1 MHFLNDE
8 KVYLLPDFY
17 FYVIIVLNLL
27 VFILTL
33 FSMMQQNDYS
43 LLVDE
48 YYKQA
53 IELRKMRMEIDSLYI
68 AN

>member
-1 MHFLNDE
+1 M
-8 KVYLLPDFY
+8 
-17 FYVIIVLNLL
+17 

-43 LLVDE
+43 LLMDE